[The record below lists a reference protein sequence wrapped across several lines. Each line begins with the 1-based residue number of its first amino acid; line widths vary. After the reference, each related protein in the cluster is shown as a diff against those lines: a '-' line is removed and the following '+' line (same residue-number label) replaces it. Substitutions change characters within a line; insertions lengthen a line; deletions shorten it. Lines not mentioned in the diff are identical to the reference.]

1 MRLSNE
7 IEVKAFKECIDS
19 CHGPVYLCSQYGD
32 QYNMKSQLNYY
43 LAIADLIRDKGQE
56 LEIYASNREDEARLL
71 NFLLKYQK
79 KND

>member
-1 MRLSNE
+1 MKFTNE
-7 IEVKAFKECIDS
+7 IETSAFKDCLDS
-19 CHGPVYLCSQYGD
+19 CRGPVYLCSQYGD
-32 QYNMKSQLNYY
+32 RYNMKSQLNYY

-79 KND
+79 NN